1 MGGRPTRGRLTRGVR
16 EAYQRCEGGGSEA
29 YQRCEGGGREAYQRC
44 EGCWTALVRLS
55 VPDTRYLRY
64 SSGKT
69 SLSVTTFGAGTDQY
83 QRLQFTSGTSLY
95 RTWYGYLP
103 YLVHC
108 QGSYGESHISDN
120 AILITIKQDVLHNLR
135 TKLLF

>member
-1 MGGRPTRGRLTRGVR
+1 MR
-16 EAYQRCEGGGSEA
+16 EA